1 MERGH
6 TNLRIDREFNL
17 RFVYLN
23 PPERELLDLIKNEK
37 MIFKQEENK
46 EMVSQDYK
54 LNRVKEYLDK
64 VEKKKENVE
73 KYKEVK
79 GKIKKIAS
87 KFDAPSISKKITYKK
102 GNPMKSLLKS
112 KGKRP
117 TIKVRGGEQ
126 INLMKGTW

>member
-1 MERGH
+1 MEIGH
-6 TNLRIDREFNL
+6 TNLKIDKEFNL

-37 MIFKQEENK
+37 MAFKQEENK

-54 LNRVKEYLDK
+54 LKKVKEYLEK
-64 VEKKKENVE
+64 VKKKEKRIE
-73 KYKEVK
+73 KYKTSK

-87 KFDAPSISKKITYKK
+87 KFNAPSISEKITYKK

-117 TIKVRGGEQ
+117 TIKVHGGEQ
-126 INLMKGTW
+126 INLMRSTW